1 LKNPE
6 PVTDWTRTGR
16 ADSVVADLHTAAADR
31 PSAIASCL
39 ALATVGFMTSM
50 GMPMV
55 VDALI
60 EQYGYSEGH
69 AGYVASTEYLGMF
82 AASVVVSSL
91 ILRVSRQKLALA
103 GILIAIASN
112 AASLFLTV
120 LPNLLAVRFLS
131 GLGCGMAYAVAVAV
145 LAGTKQTV
153 RNFMFLV
160 FANSAANVL
169 VLYCFPPVL
178 KHWHLAGI
186 FVAYCGVLIATTF
199 SVLWL
204 PKRFAATNVPNSGP
218 DVPPVESTPR
228 FVPWLCLFAV
238 FCFYMMI
245 GAYWSFIVPI
255 GASIGFDAA
264 RVGQMLSAGILLS
277 IISCL
282 VAYWLSRRLGQ
293 SKPLLFALGIIAVT
307 HIGGGLWFGA
317 AGFLIGLGLVNF
329 FWSFTDI
336 YQFGTIANI
345 DHSGVFASRIQGAQM
360 FGYVISPAVAG
371 WLLDHNFGYPRLL
384 ILLGAY
390 VATAFATYTLV
401 YTILRRKAPALADAS

>member
-1 LKNPE
+1 LKNPDPMTE
-6 PVTDWTRTGR
+6 RTR
-16 ADSVVADLHTAAADR
+16 ADRANSPVPDLRTAAADR

-39 ALATVGFMTSM
+39 ALATVGFVTSM

-60 EQYGYSEGH
+60 AQYGYSEGH

-112 AASLFLTV
+112 ATSLFLTAF
-120 LPNLLAVRFLS
+120 PHLLAIRFLS

-145 LAGTKQTV
+145 LAGTHQTV

-160 FANSAANVL
+160 FANSVANIL
-169 VLYCFPPVL
+169 VLYSFPSVL

-186 FVAYCGVLIATTF
+186 FVAYCGVLIATAF
-199 SVLWL
+199 SVPWL
-204 PKRFAATNVPNSGP
+204 PRRFAATNEPISERGVSPI
-218 DVPPVESTPR
+218 ESTPR

-255 GASIGFDAA
+255 GVSIGFDAA

-277 IISCL
+277 LISCL
-282 VAYWLSRRLGQ
+282 FAYWLSQRLGQ

-307 HIGGGLWFGA
+307 HIGAGLWFGA
-317 AGFLIGLGLVNF
+317 AAFLIGLGLVNF

-371 WLLDHNFGYPRLL
+371 WLLDHNLGYPRLL

-401 YTILRRKAPALADAS
+401 YTVLRRKAPALADAS